1 MGAEIDLSGR
11 VDSTLKDG
19 ARVCEPCFVKETPCP
34 FAEFRASGILRA
46 AHKEEQEQRRIMPI
60 TKVFERLFVSDA
72 HDADLLAA
80 SNPLGI
86 TTVVNV
92 STEASRSEQDGIKY
106 VHFPLDETDRV
117 PPRKL
122 EQVIT
127 AISQL
132 IRGGKVLVHCAAGS
146 SRSPVVVALYLHVV
160 GYKNFDDA
168 LSQLRELR
176 SGVIPSKLVIQS
188 AKTYL
193 KEMI

>member
-1 MGAEIDLSGR
+1 M
-11 VDSTLKDG
+11 
-19 ARVCEPCFVKETPCP
+19 
-34 FAEFRASGILRA
+34 RA
-46 AHKEEQEQRRIMPI
+46 AHKEAREQGRFMPI

-72 HDADLLAA
+72 CDADLLAV

-92 STEASRSEQDGIKY
+92 STVASCSKQDGIKY
-106 VHFPLDETDRV
+106 IHFPLDEADRV

-168 LSQLRELR
+168 LSQLKELR
-176 SGVIPSKLVIQS
+176 SGVIPSKLAIES
-188 AKTYL
+188 AKNYL
-193 KEMI
+193 NEMI